1 MKSLGRFILG
11 ACVAVILASP
21 VVAQVSTFDLSGT
34 VLDPSSALLPGA
46 TITLRNTK
54 TGLVRTETADDR
66 GRYHFIALPVVGEY
80 SLKVELSG
88 FAADERSGL
97 VFQANTRP
105 VIDVTLKLA
114 TLAEATTVTGAAP
127 ILETRK
133 AELSL
138 TVDQQKI
145 ETMPLNGR
153 NYLDLANFAP
163 GVHGAATRGDLSIN
177 GQLGRNIDYVVD
189 GVSNKVIEWGDASKT
204 GLSLDVLQEF
214 QVITS
219 QFSAEFGHALGGI
232 VSAVTKS
239 GTNDL
244 HGTTYIYDR
253 PGRLDADNPL
263 TGTRAPFNQQQF
275 GGVLSGP
282 IVKNRTHFIAS
293 YEGMNQDSQLVVT
306 SALQAGAFPA
316 TRNRTQGFSKAT
328 HRLTDSHNAQLRFNL
343 DDDERIGG
351 FGGLVLPD
359 GGTKSSRSSWE
370 LQGTTTSVLSKQ
382 MVNEAR
388 FQYSQFVNE
397 STNLAP
403 GPRVIYNG
411 FATYGANNNSPQ
423 DIRENR
429 IQFNDKLSRDFGA
442 HRTFVGVD
450 MSHIAK
456 TGVFNADAVGVY
468 TFAAGTPYPF
478 NAANPAT
485 FPQQFSQGFTDPRR
499 PISLH
504 RDFAPFDFAG
514 IDRSYMNVDVFG
526 QDDWEVRRGLTLNLG
541 ARYEKQTSSPDS
553 NNIMPRTGFAW
564 DLNTD
569 GRTVVRGG
577 YGRFYDQL
585 FDNIPNTED
594 LFGITGNFSITMTPG
609 GNPGVFPTFPAVFPS
624 LPPGFS
630 AALGRTV
637 TLDLGALD
645 PAARKTPYSDQVTL
659 GVARELRSDLALTA
673 DYIYLRGRDLFRTID
688 LNGPTAFDTTTGA
701 TRTVPQADATRPYGS
716 PSPGAGSV
724 RHPGRRLQADPR
736 HLFRGQQ
743 LVPGAEVQSDQALRA
758 ALLLPGVVHVLT
770 GRERTGRFRVGRAGR
785 GSVRLPARTRV
796 ERRAAHPDHQRD
808 LRPAVRGVGV
818 GDCGVQVGAAGRS
831 AGRRRSQRRRL
842 QHRSPRYARAQQLPA
857 ADLEDDRP
865 RGGEDVRV
873 RRIEPDRGPHGCLQS
888 AECDQRHRGEHG
900 LRPRVRHAGRDVH
913 AADGGRQP
921 AAVPVRGAL
930 SVLRRRDGR
939 DRREGQDGFVVTHL

>member
-1 MKSLGRFILG
+1 MGRFILA
-11 ACVAVILASP
+11 ACVVIALASP
-21 VVAQVSTFDLSGT
+21 AAAQVSTFDLSGT
-34 VLDPSSALLPGA
+34 VLDPSSAVLPGA

-54 TGLVRTETADDR
+54 TGLVRTETADER

-88 FAADERSGL
+88 FAADERASL

-114 TLAEATTVTGAAP
+114 AMAEATTVQGNAP

-253 PGRLDADNPL
+253 PGRLDADNAL

-306 SALQAGAFPA
+306 SPLSAGAFPA

-328 HRLTDSHNAQLRFNL
+328 HRLADSHNAQLRFNL
-343 DDDERIGG
+343 DEDERIGG

-359 GGTKSSRSSWE
+359 GGTKSSRRSWE
-370 LQGTTTSVLSKQ
+370 LQGTGTSVLSKQ

-403 GPRVIYNG
+403 GPRVIYTG
-411 FATYGANNNSPQ
+411 FATYGANNGSPQ

-450 MSHIAK
+450 MSRIAK
-456 TGVFNADAVGVY
+456 TGVFNADSVGVY

-564 DLNTD
+564 DLNKD

-673 DYIYLRGRDLFRTID
+673 DYIYLRGHDLFRTID
-688 LNGPTAFDTTTGA
+688 LNGPTAFDTTGGA

-716 PSPGAGSV
+716 PSRVPGPYDIQEGGFKQIRGIFSEGNSWYQALKVNLTKRFAQRHFYQVSYTFSQAENEQDDFGSAAQ
-724 RHPGRRLQADPR
+724 GADPFD
-736 HLFRGQQ
+736 FRRARASND
-743 LVPGAEVQSDQALRA
+743 VPHILTIDATYVLPYSVSLSAIAAFKSGLPVDPQAGADLNGDGFNTDR
-758 ALLLPGVVHVLT
+758 PGTLA
-770 GRERTGRFRVGRAGR
+770 RN
-785 GSVRLPARTRV
+785 SYRLPTSKTIDIAAAKSFAFIGSHRIEIRMDVFNLLNATNVTGVNTVYGRV
-796 ERRAAHPDHQRD
+796 IGSPAATFMQPTAVSNPRQ
-808 LRPAVRGVGV
+808 LQFAVRY
-818 GDCGVQVGAAGRS
+818 R
-831 AGRRRSQRRRL
+831 
-842 QHRSPRYARAQQLPA
+842 
-857 ADLEDDRP
+857 
-865 RGGEDVRV
+865 
-873 RRIEPDRGPHGCLQS
+873 
-888 AECDQRHRGEHG
+888 
-900 LRPRVRHAGRDVH
+900 
-913 AADGGRQP
+913 
-921 AAVPVRGAL
+921 
-930 SVLRRRDGR
+930 
-939 DRREGQDGFVVTHL
+939 F